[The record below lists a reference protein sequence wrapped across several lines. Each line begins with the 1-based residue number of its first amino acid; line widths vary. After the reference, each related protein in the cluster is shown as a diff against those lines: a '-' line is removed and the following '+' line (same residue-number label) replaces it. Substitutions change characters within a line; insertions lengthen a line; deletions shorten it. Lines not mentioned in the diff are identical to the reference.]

1 MRRRSAIKE
10 PDYQDEPDELQPVA
24 GLAAMGARGL
34 HVPNQTHMRFLTLT
48 VLAAAFLITAASS
61 RAQESEWKACSDPQ
75 FLYVLK
81 YPPVLTRLEG
91 AAPTGCS
98 FQTPD
103 GDFAVE
109 AVAENPTGDAAGE
122 TLDGRMTKELE
133 LMGDTVTYKTSGESW
148 FVISGVTSDGT
159 EYYRKGF
166 TNGSQWISLR
176 ITYPHARND
185 KFDPW
190 VKRIEK
196 SFVAFA
202 KADINDSE

>member
-1 MRRRSAIKE
+1 MF
-10 PDYQDEPDELQPVA
+10 
-24 GLAAMGARGL
+24 AA
-34 HVPNQTHMRFLTLT
+34 
-48 VLAAAFLITAASS
+48 LAAALVLTTGAAD
-61 RAQESEWKACSDPQ
+61 AQDTEWKACSDPQ

-81 YPPVLTRLEG
+81 YPGVLTRLEG
-91 AAPTGCS
+91 AAPSGCS

-109 AVAENPTGDAAGE
+109 AVAENPAGDGAGE
-122 TLDGRMTKELE
+122 KLEVRMAKELE
-133 LMGDTVTYKTSGESW
+133 LMGDTVSYKTSGESW

-166 TNGSQWISLR
+166 TDGRQWISLR
-176 ITYPHARND
+176 ITYPHARNE

-202 KADINDSE
+202 KADINETD

>member
-1 MRRRSAIKE
+1 M
-10 PDYQDEPDELQPVA
+10 
-24 GLAAMGARGL
+24 
-34 HVPNQTHMRFLTLT
+34 MRFRLFAT
-48 VLAAAFLITAASS
+48 VAIALLAAAVVRGQDA
-61 RAQESEWKACSDPQ
+61 EWKACSDPQ

-81 YPPVLTRLEG
+81 YPPTLTRLDG
-91 AAPTGCS
+91 AAASGCS

-103 GDFAVE
+103 GDFSVE
-109 AVAENPTGDAAGE
+109 AVAESPTGDGAGE
-122 TLDGRMTKELE
+122 TLETRMAKELE
-133 LMGDTVTYKTSGESW
+133 LMGDTVTYKTGGDSW

-166 TNGSQWISLR
+166 TNGKQWISLR

-202 KADINDSE
+202 TADINRSE